1 MCNTLTIS
9 TDYPKDLAKF
19 DDEHLFFEKTDKS
32 SLDNIL
38 HHPHKYE
45 IATLAKGGCSCHLR
59 IFQPFQGAGLHRERL
74 PGHQR
79 RQPAQHRLRGDGLAS
94 PARWCPVPEELAAAL
109 QLPVSGGGQSQ
120 PRDPGGRHDDGGLTP
135 QSGTEADSH
144 QPRSRRAPPSRP
156 PAGAGTGQ

>member
-59 IFQPFQGAGLHRERL
+59 IFGEDLAKEIGFCELQDWLDEQEQDEDNMATWRYFEIIKEIVNQGFKVDSFMSWNDDIPEKINAIQVFVNEL
-74 PGHQR
+74 PKGHF
-79 RQPAQHRLRGDGLAS
+79 
-94 PARWCPVPEELAAAL
+94 AL
-109 QLPVSGGGQSQ
+109 FENAYF
-120 PRDPGGRHDDGGLTP
+120 DYNI
-135 QSGTEADSH
+135 
-144 QPRSRRAPPSRP
+144 
-156 PAGAGTGQ
+156 

>member
-59 IFQPFQGAGLHRERL
+59 IFGE
-74 PGHQR
+74 
-79 RQPAQHRLRGDGLAS
+79 DLAKEIGF
-94 PARWCPVPEELAAAL
+94 CELQDWL
-109 QLPVSGGGQSQ
+109 
-120 PRDPGGRHDDGGLTP
+120 D
-135 QSGTEADSH
+135 E
-144 QPRSRRAPPSRP
+144 
-156 PAGAGTGQ
+156 